1 MSEIQYTWEF
11 PALDVKYSDGE
22 MTNVVNTVHWRLNA
36 TDGVHTVSTYGSIGV
51 PEPTPEAFVSY
62 DDLTK
67 EEVQSWVESAMRTE
81 TPSVDGT
88 EEAVVVDGVQE
99 LYENLARQI
108 AVQKAPVSG
117 TLTPPWNLADP
128 ASGDVI

>member
-11 PALDVKYSDGE
+11 PALDVKYSAGE
-22 MTNVVNTVHWRLNA
+22 LSNVVNTVHWRINA
-36 TDGVHTVSTYGSIGV
+36 SDGVHSASTYGSIGV

-81 TPSVDGT
+81 TPSADDDS
-88 EEAVVVDGVQE
+88 EEVVIVDGVQE

-108 AVQKAPVSG
+108 AVQKAPVTG
-117 TLTPPWNLADP
+117 TLRPPWTE
-128 ASGDVI
+128 